1 MNNYYSDEI
10 NRVYAFICNG
20 WFWPL
25 LAGLVCS
32 AGCISGPPAKVRIH
46 SGELGS
52 SELRPARLDPAD
64 VTLTTFNVWGLP
76 RWINGASNARYQ
88 KIAEAIEDLRSDVV
102 LYQEVWTKQSFGE
115 LSYVARGSARHWWT
129 ASARNRGSFLGQNG
143 LLTLS
148 KYPIVG
154 SEVRHFK
161 EARLPDS
168 LMYKGALKTTIELPS
183 GQRVNVWNV
192 HLQDGNCPEVRSK
205 QVRELVSWIRR
216 SEDSQIADIVGG
228 DFNFTADSPE
238 FSDFVATIGPSVHQI
253 AGETPVAT
261 WDGLRA
267 MPKGGE
273 VLDHVFIRRRAIG
286 QSVHASPERVL
297 AASRTQ
303 DRLSDHMGVKVSLS
317 FAPTVGPEPAVLAD
331 RTLRA
336 DLQTV
341 SELTTR

>member
-10 NRVYAFICNG
+10 NRVQAFICSG
-20 WFWPL
+20 WFWAL
-25 LAGLVCS
+25 FAALVCS

-46 SGELGS
+46 RGELGT
-52 SELRPARLDPAD
+52 SEVRPARFDSTEL
-64 VTLTTFNVWGLP
+64 TLTTFNVWGLP

-88 KIAEAIEDLRSDVV
+88 KIACAVEGLQSDVV
-102 LYQEVWTKQSFGE
+102 LYQEVWTKQSFSE
-115 LSYVARGSARHWWT
+115 LAEVAKGSGCRWWT

-154 SEVRHFK
+154 SEVRHFS
-161 EARLPDS
+161 EAQLPDS
-168 LMYKGALKTTIELPS
+168 LMHKGTLKTTIELPS

-192 HLQDGNCPEVRSK
+192 HLQDGNCPELRAK
-205 QVRELVSWIRR
+205 QVHELARWIRQ

-228 DFNFTADSPE
+228 DFNFTADSTE
-238 FSDFVATIGPSVHQI
+238 FADFVAAIGPSVHQI
-253 AGETPVAT
+253 AGEAPVAT
-261 WDGLRA
+261 WDGLRS

-273 VLDHVFIRRRAIG
+273 VLDHVFIRRRAID

-317 FAPTVGPEPAVLAD
+317 FAPTAEPEPAILANQ
-331 RTLRA
+331 TPGA
-336 DLQTV
+336 EVQTV
-341 SELTTR
+341 GELTAR

>member
-1 MNNYYSDEI
+1 MNNYYSDEL
-10 NRVYAFICNG
+10 NRVHALICSG
-20 WFWPL
+20 WFWAI
-25 LAGLVCS
+25 LATLACS

-46 SGELGS
+46 SGELGT
-52 SELRPARLDPAD
+52 SEVRHARLDSMD
-64 VTLTTFNVWGLP
+64 LTVTTFNVWGLP

-88 KIAEAIEDLRSDVV
+88 KIASAIDDLRSDVV

-115 LSYVARGSARHWWT
+115 LSDLAKGSACRWWT
-129 ASARNRGSFLGQNG
+129 ASARNRGTFLGQNG

-148 KYPIVG
+148 KYPIVC

-161 EARLPDS
+161 AARMPDS
-168 LMYKGALKTTIELPS
+168 LMHKGALKTTIELPS
-183 GQRVNVWNV
+183 RQRVNVWNV
-192 HLQDGNCPEVRSK
+192 HLQDGNCPEVRSN
-205 QVRELVSWIRR
+205 QVHELVRWIRR

-238 FSDFVATIGPSVHQI
+238 FADFVAAIGPSVHQL
-253 AGETPVAT
+253 AGERPVAT
-261 WDGLRA
+261 WDGLRS

-273 VLDHVFIRRRAIG
+273 VLDHVFIRRRAIN

-297 AASRTQ
+297 AASSTQ

-317 FAPTVGPEPAVLAD
+317 FAPAAEPEPAVLAD

-336 DLQTV
+336 DLQRV
-341 SELTTR
+341 GELTTR